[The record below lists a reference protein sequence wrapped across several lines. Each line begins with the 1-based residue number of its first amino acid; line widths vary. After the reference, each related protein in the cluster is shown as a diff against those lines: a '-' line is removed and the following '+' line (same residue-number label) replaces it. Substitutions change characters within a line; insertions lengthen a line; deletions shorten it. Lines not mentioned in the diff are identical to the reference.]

1 MEFLHFLSQFRT
13 DGGDIFF
20 QLVTYTAQE
29 LFVVGI
35 ICWLFWCSNKLLAY
49 TLGFSYFTSGILV
62 QGLKITF
69 RIPRP
74 WILDSSFQPVAS
86 AVPGAT
92 GYSFPSGHT
101 QSITALFG
109 TAALHFRKHLHQA
122 LCFVVI
128 FLVGFSRMYLGCHTP
143 KDVIVSFSISFLC
156 VMFCYHYIYRKK
168 SFEKAPGKV
177 AVIMLF
183 ISLALSF
190 YSLFLEKTG
199 YIDSIYAKDCLKAG
213 GAGAAFALGYYLEQ
227 RFIRFRLPENTKHK
241 ILRLVFGLLGALI
254 IQEGLK
260 PLIGTSLPASFLRYF
275 LTVFWILTV
284 YPFLFT
290 KYEAR
295 TKNVQKNANEK

>member
-13 DGGDIFF
+13 DGGDILF
-20 QLVTYTAQE
+20 QLITYTAQE

-35 ICWLFWCSNKLLAY
+35 ICWLFWCSNKRLAY

-109 TAALHFRKHLHQA
+109 TAALHFRKHLHQI

-143 KDVIVSFSISFLC
+143 KDVIVSFSLSFLC
-156 VMFCYHYIYRKK
+156 VIFCYHYIYRKK

-290 KYEAR
+290 KYGTR
-295 TKNVQKNANEK
+295 TKKA

>member
-13 DGGDIFF
+13 DGGDILF
-20 QLVTYTAQE
+20 QLITYTAQE

-35 ICWLFWCSNKLLAY
+35 ICWLFWCSNKRLAY
-49 TLGFSYFTSGILV
+49 TLGFSYFTSGLLV

-109 TAALHFRKHLHQA
+109 TAALHFRKHLHQI

-143 KDVIVSFSISFLC
+143 KDVIVSFSLSFLC
-156 VMFCYHYIYRKK
+156 VIFCYHYIYRKK

-199 YIDSIYAKDCLKAG
+199 YIDSIYEKDCLKAG

>member
-168 SFEKAPGKV
+168 SFEKTPGKV

>member
-168 SFEKAPGKV
+168 SFEKTPGKV

-260 PLIGTSLPASFLRYF
+260 PLIGTSLPASFLHYF
-275 LTVFWILTV
+275 LTV

-290 KYEAR
+290 KYEAH
-295 TKNVQKNANEK
+295 TKNA

>member
-13 DGGDIFF
+13 DEGDIFF

-35 ICWLFWCSNKLLAY
+35 ICWLFWCSNKRLAY

-156 VMFCYHYIYRKK
+156 VIFCYHYIYRKK

>member
-128 FLVGFSRMYLGCHTP
+128 FLVGFSRIYLGCHTP

>member
-20 QLVTYTAQE
+20 QLVTYAAQE

-35 ICWLFWCSNKLLAY
+35 ICWLFWCANKRLAY
-49 TLGFSYFTSGILV
+49 TLGFSYFTSGLLV

-74 WILDSSFQPVAS
+74 WILDPSFQPVPS

-109 TAALHFRKHLHQA
+109 TAALHVRKWLYQV

-143 KDVIVSFSISFLC
+143 KDVIVSFILSFLC
-156 VMFCYHYIYRKK
+156 VTFCYHHIYRKK
-168 SFEKAPGKV
+168 SFEKSPGKV
-177 AVIMLF
+177 AVIMLL

-190 YSLFLEKTG
+190 YSVFLEKAG
-199 YIDSIYAKDCLKAG
+199 HIELVYAKDCLKAE
-213 GAGAAFALGYYLEQ
+213 GAGAAFSLGYYLEQ
-227 RFIRFRLPENTKHK
+227 RFIRFALPQNTKQK
-241 ILRLVFGLLGALI
+241 ILRLIFGLLGALI
-254 IQEGLK
+254 ILEGIK

-275 LTVFWILTV
+275 LAVFWIIAV
-284 YPFLFT
+284 YPFLFS
-290 KYEAR
+290 KYTAH
-295 TKNVQKNANEK
+295 TQK

>member
-109 TAALHFRKHLHQA
+109 TAALHFRKHLHQG

-156 VMFCYHYIYRKK
+156 VIFCYHYIYRKK
-168 SFEKAPGKV
+168 SFEKTPGKV

-295 TKNVQKNANEK
+295 TKNVQKKCE

>member
-1 MEFLHFLSQFRT
+1 MELLHFLSQFRT

-20 QLVTYTAQE
+20 QLITYTAQE

-35 ICWLFWCSNKLLAY
+35 ICWLFWCSNKRLAY
-49 TLGFSYFTSGILV
+49 TLGFSYFTSGLLV

-109 TAALHFRKHLHQA
+109 TAALHFRKHLHQI

-143 KDVIVSFSISFLC
+143 KDVIVSFSLSFLC
-156 VMFCYHYIYRKK
+156 VIFCYHYIYRKK

-290 KYEAR
+290 KYGTR
-295 TKNVQKNANEK
+295 TKKA

>member
-35 ICWLFWCSNKLLAY
+35 ICWLFWCSNKRLAY

-109 TAALHFRKHLHQA
+109 TAALHFRKHLHQI

-143 KDVIVSFSISFLC
+143 KDVIVSFSLSFLC
-156 VMFCYHYIYRKK
+156 VIFCYHYIYRKK

-290 KYEAR
+290 KYGTR
-295 TKNVQKNANEK
+295 TKKA

>member
-13 DGGDIFF
+13 DEGDIFF

-35 ICWLFWCSNKLLAY
+35 ICWLFWCSNKRLAY

-143 KDVIVSFSISFLC
+143 KDVIVSFSLSFLC
-156 VMFCYHYIYRKK
+156 VIFCYHYIYRKK